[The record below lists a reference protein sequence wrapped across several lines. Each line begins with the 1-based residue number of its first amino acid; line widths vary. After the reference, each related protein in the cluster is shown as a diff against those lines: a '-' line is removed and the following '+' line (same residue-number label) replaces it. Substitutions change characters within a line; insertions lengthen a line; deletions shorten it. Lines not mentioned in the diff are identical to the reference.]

1 MELKTIK
8 CPSCGGELDIPED
21 SDEMKCGFCG
31 SKVIIDDKATE
42 IGRIKKAE
50 IRAKK
55 ELDEHEL
62 ENKKKNDNY
71 NDEREYK
78 KKKNTGKLKGWAI
91 ALTIICLVYTFNAFI
106 DGQILSGLIGIVQVV
121 AFGYATLLCLD
132 VLPEKIINLHK
143 IVFIGGC
150 ILIVPFFAL
159 GDVQISGGSSH
170 TKEKAENLD
179 WSEYVLSDKLPEP
192 KTLKG
197 RLTYDS
203 SSSLSLYIMDVN
215 KNEYK
220 DYVSACKDKGYNVDV
235 YNSSTSFSAKNEE
248 GYSLHLYY
256 DEDDKEY
263 SISLSEPEKKSASE
277 ETKEESKPTETP
289 KEEKQKTDT
298 NNEETKATETPKEEK
313 PKTDTNNN
321 GLRPNFK
328 KAMDDYETF
337 MNEYVEFMKKYS
349 ANPGDTSLLKD
360 YTNYM
365 TKYTK
370 AMESFEKW
378 NAEEINDAETKY
390 YLEVQTR
397 VNKKLLE
404 VQ

>member
-1 MELKTIK
+1 MELKKIK

-42 IGRIKKAE
+42 VGRIKKTE

-91 ALTIICLVYTFNAFI
+91 ALTIICLLFTFTAFR
-106 DGQILSGLIGIVQVV
+106 DGKILSGLIGIVQVA

-132 VLPEKIINLHK
+132 VLPEKITNLHK

-150 ILIVPFFAL
+150 ILIVPFLAL
-159 GDVQISGGSSH
+159 GNVQIGGGSSY

-197 RLTYDS
+197 RLNYDS
-203 SSSLSLYIMDVN
+203 SSSLSLYIMDVD

-220 DYVSACKDKGYNVDV
+220 DYVSACKDKGYTVDIS
-235 YNSSTSFSAKNEE
+235 NSSTSFSAKNEE
-248 GYSLHLYY
+248 GYSLYLYY
-256 DEDDKEY
+256 DENDKEY
-263 SISLSEPEKKSASE
+263 SISLSEPKKESTSE
-277 ETKEESKPTETP
+277 ETKEESKP
-289 KEEKQKTDT
+289 
-298 NNEETKATETPKEEK
+298 TETPKEEK

-349 ANPGDTSLLKD
+349 ANPSDTSLLKD

-378 NAEEINDAETKY
+378 DEEDMNDAETKY

>member
-1 MELKTIK
+1 MELKSIK
-8 CPSCGGELDIPED
+8 CPSCGGKLDIPED
-21 SDEMKCGFCG
+21 SDEMNCKFCG

-42 IGRIKKAE
+42 VGRIKKAE

-62 ENKKKNDNY
+62 ENKKKNDDY

-91 ALTIICLVYTFNAFI
+91 ALTIICLLFTFTSFR
-106 DGQILSGLIGIVQVV
+106 DGKILCGLIGIVQVA

-132 VLPEKIINLHK
+132 VLPEKITNLYK

-159 GDVQISGGSSH
+159 GNVRIGG
-170 TKEKAENLD
+170 EKAEKLV

-197 RLTYDS
+197 RLSYDS
-203 SSSLSLYIMDVN
+203 SSSLSLYIMNVDID
-215 KNEYK
+215 EYK
-220 DYVSACKDKGYNVDV
+220 DYVSACKDKGYTVDIS
-235 YNSSTSFSAKNEE
+235 NSSNSFSAKNEE
-248 GYSLHLYY
+248 GYSLQLYY
-256 DEDDKEY
+256 DENDKEY
-263 SISLSEPEKKSASE
+263 SINLSEPKKESTSD
-277 ETKEESKPTETP
+277 ETKEESKTTTTT
-289 KEEKQKTDT
+289 KEEKQ
-298 NNEETKATETPKEEK
+298 
-313 PKTDTNNN
+313 KTDTNNN

-328 KAMDDYETF
+328 KAMDDYEAF
-337 MNEYVEFMKKYS
+337 MNEYVKFMKKYS
-349 ANPGDTSLLKD
+349 ANPSDTSLLKD

-365 TKYTK
+365 TKYSK
-370 AMESFEKW
+370 AVESFEKW
-378 NAEEINDAETKY
+378 DEEDMNAAETKY

-397 VNKKLLE
+397 VNKKLSE